1 MGHPRWQLD
10 PNSYELK
17 PYDAT
22 GQLGM
27 ADPMAL
33 LRGQGGLLLP
43 QQQFPQGIVLGAGPG
58 EGARQFGTFADNY
71 LLLAL
76 WCFTYQVTG

>member
-22 GQLGM
+22 GQVGLS
-27 ADPMAL
+27 DPMAL
-33 LRGQGGLLLP
+33 ALNGLRGQGGGLILQP
-43 QQQFPQGIVLGAGPG
+43 QQQFPQGIVLGGPG
-58 EGARQFGTFADNY
+58 EGAIPFVTLCAGAGG
-71 LLLAL
+71 AV
-76 WCFTYQVTG
+76 WC